1 MDVGEYVWF
10 YFIYVYLCCFL
21 WEKKLVV
28 KKNNLIRFIFFN
40 WKEKE
45 KNMLNYMILYN
56 IVFLNLIF

>member
-1 MDVGEYVWF
+1 MFDFILYMCMYVVF
-10 YFIYVYLCCFL
+10 C
-21 WEKKLVV
+21 EKKLVV

-45 KNMLNYMILYN
+45 KKIMLNYMILYN